1 VIRRIARIVRLTFRM
16 HRFEV
21 GAVVVLGALLVLG
34 AILAG
39 WALANVGLGPECQP
53 NFETGELS
61 ESCIAT
67 YEAFNRIASLASPI
81 SALMVLYPIIA
92 GLLIGGPVIAR
103 EIERGTTSLA
113 WSLSPSRLRWFLH
126 RVVPMALLVLAMCF
140 IVGAA
145 AEHLTRALTP
155 EVDLAASF
163 VGFRFRGVLMATQA
177 FVLAS
182 AAVAVGALF
191 GRAVPTFLL
200 ALILGMLTI
209 VAVGLLHRQILLD
222 EAVVQREDE
231 NTFYSNDD
239 LFLDS
244 RLELPDGR
252 LVTYEE
258 LIRIDPRAFESE
270 FGPQYPNVAL
280 LIPGDRY
287 RAVEAREAAAELVVG
302 LVFLVGGA
310 FAVTRRRPT

>member
-1 VIRRIARIVRLTFRM
+1 MIRRIAQIVRLTFRM

-21 GAVVVLGALLVLG
+21 GAVVVLGALLVVG
-34 AILAG
+34 SIIAS
-39 WALANVGLGPECQP
+39 WALANVGLGPDCQP
-53 NFETGELS
+53 NFETGELP
-61 ESCIAT
+61 ESCIAE
-67 YEAFNRIASLASPI
+67 YETFNRIASLASPI
-81 SALMVLYPIIA
+81 SALMVLYPIIT

-126 RVVPMALLVLAMCF
+126 RVVPMAILVVAMTF

-155 EVDLAASF
+155 ETDLAASF

-177 FVLAS
+177 FLLAS
-182 AAVAVGALF
+182 TAVTVGALF

-200 ALILGMLTI
+200 GLILGMLTI
-209 VAVGLLHRQILLD
+209 VAVGLLHREILLE
-222 EAVVQREDE
+222 EAVVQRQDE

-239 LFLDS
+239 LYLDS

-270 FGPQYPNVAL
+270 FGPQYPNVSL
-280 LIPGDRY
+280 IIPGDRY
-287 RAVEAREAAAELVVG
+287 RTVETREAAAELVLG

-310 FAVTRRRPT
+310 FVVTRRRPT

>member
-1 VIRRIARIVRLTFRM
+1 VIRRLLRIVRLTFRM

-21 GAVVVLGALLVLG
+21 GAVVVLGALLVVG
-34 AILAG
+34 SIIAA
-39 WALANVGLGPECQP
+39 WALANVGLRPDCQP
-53 NFETGELS
+53 SFETGELP
-61 ESCIAT
+61 ERCIAE
-67 YEAFNRIASLASPI
+67 YEAFNRIADLARPI
-81 SALMVLYPIIA
+81 SSLMVLYPIIA
-92 GLLIGGPVIAR
+92 GLLIGGPVISR

-126 RVVPMALLVLAMCF
+126 RVVPMVVLVLALNF

-155 EVDLAASF
+155 ESDLAASF

-177 FVLAS
+177 FLLAS
-182 AAVAVGALF
+182 TAVAVGALF

-200 ALILGMLTI
+200 GLILGMLTI
-209 VAVGLLHRQILLD
+209 VAVGLVHREVLLA
-222 EAVVQREDE
+222 EAVIQRQDE

-239 LFLDS
+239 LYLDS

-258 LIRIDPRAFESE
+258 LIRIDPAAFESE
-270 FGPQYPNVAL
+270 FGPQYPNVSL
-280 LIPGDRY
+280 IIPGDRY
-287 RAVEAREAAAELVVG
+287 RTVETREAAAELVIG

-310 FAVTRRRPT
+310 FVVTRRRPT

>member
-1 VIRRIARIVRLTFRM
+1 MIRRLARIVRLTFRM

-21 GAVVVLGALLVLG
+21 GAIVVLGALLVLG
-34 AILAG
+34 SILAS
-39 WALANVGLGPECQP
+39 WALANVGLGPDCQP
-53 NFETGELS
+53 NFQTGELPD
-61 ESCIAT
+61 SCIAQ
-67 YEAFNRIASLASPI
+67 YEAFNRIAGLASPI
-81 SALMVLYPIIA
+81 STLMVLYPIIA
-92 GLLIGGPVIAR
+92 GLLMGGPIIAR

-126 RVVPMALLVLAMCF
+126 RVVPMIVMVLAMTF

-145 AEHLTRALTP
+145 ADHLTRALTP
-155 EVDLAASF
+155 ETDLAASF

-177 FVLAS
+177 FLLAS
-182 AAVAVGALF
+182 TAVAVGALF

-200 ALILGMLTI
+200 GLILGMLTI
-209 VAVGLLHRQILLD
+209 VAVGLLHRQVLLD
-222 EAVVQREDE
+222 EAVVQRQDE
-231 NTFYSNDD
+231 NTFYSNND
-239 LFLDS
+239 LYLDN

-258 LIRIDPRAFESE
+258 LIRIDPAAFESE

-280 LIPGDRY
+280 LIPGERY
-287 RAVEAREAAAELVVG
+287 RTVETREAAVELVLG

-310 FAVTRRRPT
+310 FVVIRRRPT

>member
-1 VIRRIARIVRLTFRM
+1 MIRRIARIVRLTFRM

-21 GAVVVLGALLVLG
+21 GAVVVLGALLLLG
-34 AILAG
+34 SIIAS
-39 WALANVGLGPECQP
+39 WALANVGLPPDCQP
-53 NFETGELS
+53 NFETGELP

-67 YEAFNRIASLASPI
+67 YETFNRIASLASPV

-126 RVVPMALLVLAMCF
+126 RVVPMALLVLAMTF
-140 IVGAA
+140 VVGAA
-145 AEHLTRALTP
+145 AEHLTRALNP
-155 EVDLAASF
+155 ETDLAASF

-177 FVLAS
+177 FLLTAT
-182 AAVAVGALF
+182 AVAVGALF

-200 ALILGMLTI
+200 GLILGMLTI
-209 VAVGLLHRQILLD
+209 IAIGLLHREVLLE
-222 EAVVQREDE
+222 EAVVQRQDE

-239 LFLDS
+239 LYLDS

-270 FGPQYPNVAL
+270 FGPQYPNVSL
-280 LIPGDRY
+280 IIPGDRY
-287 RAVEAREAAAELVVG
+287 RTVETREAAAELVLG
-302 LVFLVGGA
+302 LVFLIGGA
-310 FAVTRRRPT
+310 FVVTRRRPT

>member
-1 VIRRIARIVRLTFRM
+1 MIRRIARIVRLTFRM

-34 AILAG
+34 AIVAS
-39 WALANVGLGPECQP
+39 WALANVGLAADCQP
-53 NFETGELS
+53 NFETGELP
-61 ESCIAT
+61 ERCIAQ
-67 YEAFNRIASLASPI
+67 YEAFNRIAGLASPI
-81 SALMVLYPIIA
+81 STLLVLYPIIA

-126 RVVPMALLVLAMCF
+126 RVVPMIVLVLAMTF

-145 AEHLTRALTP
+145 AEHLTRALIPDT
-155 EVDLAASF
+155 DLATSF
-163 VGFRFRGVLMATQA
+163 VGFRLRGVLMATQA
-177 FVLAS
+177 FLLAS
-182 AAVAVGALF
+182 TAVAVGALF

-200 ALILGMLTI
+200 GLILGMLTI
-209 VAVGLLHRQILLD
+209 VAVGLLHREILLD
-222 EAVVQREDE
+222 EAFIQRQDE
-231 NTFYSNDD
+231 NTVYSNND
-239 LFLDS
+239 LYLDS

-270 FGPQYPNVAL
+270 FGPQYPSVSL
-280 LIPGDRY
+280 IIPGDRY
-287 RAVEAREAAAELVVG
+287 RTVETREAVAELVLG

-310 FAVTRRRPT
+310 FVVTRRRPT

>member
-1 VIRRIARIVRLTFRM
+1 VIRRLLRIVRLTFRM

-21 GAVVVLGALLVLG
+21 GAVVVLGALLVVG
-34 AILAG
+34 SIIAA
-39 WALANVGLGPECQP
+39 WALANVGLGPDCQP
-53 NFETGELS
+53 SFETGELP
-61 ESCIAT
+61 ERCIAE
-67 YEAFNRIASLASPI
+67 YEAFNRIADLARPI
-81 SALMVLYPIIA
+81 SSLMVLYPIIA
-92 GLLIGGPVIAR
+92 GLLIGGPVISR

-126 RVVPMALLVLAMCF
+126 RVVPMVVLVLALNF

-155 EVDLAASF
+155 ETDLAASF

-177 FVLAS
+177 FLLAS
-182 AAVAVGALF
+182 TAVAVGALF

-200 ALILGMLTI
+200 GLILGMLTI

-222 EAVVQREDE
+222 EAVVQRQDE

-239 LFLDS
+239 LYLDS

-270 FGPQYPNVAL
+270 FGPQYPNVSL

-287 RAVEAREAAAELVVG
+287 RTVEAREAAAEVVLG

-310 FAVTRRRPT
+310 FVVTRRRPT

>member
-1 VIRRIARIVRLTFRM
+1 MIGRIGRIVRLTFRM
-16 HRFEV
+16 NRFEV

-34 AILAG
+34 AIVAG
-39 WALANVGLGPECQP
+39 WALANVGLGPDCQP
-53 NFETGELS
+53 SLQTGELP
-61 ESCIAT
+61 ERCIAT
-67 YEAFNRIASLASPI
+67 YEAFNRIAGLASPI
-81 SALMVLYPIIA
+81 STLMVLYPIIA
-92 GLLIGGPVIAR
+92 GLLIGGPVLAR

-126 RVVPMALLVLAMCF
+126 RVVPLIVLVLAMTF

-145 AEHLTRALTP
+145 ADHLTRALTP
-155 EVDLAASF
+155 ETDLAASF
-163 VGFRFRGVLMATQA
+163 VGFRFRGILMATQA

-182 AAVAVGALF
+182 TAVAVGALF

-200 ALILGMLTI
+200 SLILGMLTI
-209 VAVGLLHRQILLD
+209 VALGLVHREVLLD
-222 EAVVQREDE
+222 EAVVQRQDE

-239 LFLDS
+239 LYLDN

-258 LIRIDPRAFESE
+258 LYRIDPAVFESE
-270 FGPQYPNVAL
+270 FGPQYPNVSL

-287 RAVEAREAAAELVVG
+287 RTVETREAAAEVVIG
-302 LVFLVGGA
+302 LAFLVGGA
-310 FAVTRRRPT
+310 FVVTRRRPT

>member
-1 VIRRIARIVRLTFRM
+1 VIRRLLRIVRLTFRM

-21 GAVVVLGALLVLG
+21 GAVVVLGALLVVG
-34 AILAG
+34 SIIAA
-39 WALANVGLGPECQP
+39 WALANVGLGPDCQP
-53 NFETGELS
+53 SFETGELP
-61 ESCIAT
+61 ERCIAE
-67 YEAFNRIASLASPI
+67 YEAFNRIADLARPI
-81 SALMVLYPIIA
+81 SSLMVLYPIIA
-92 GLLIGGPVIAR
+92 GLLIGGPVISR

-126 RVVPMALLVLAMCF
+126 RVVPMVVLVLALNF

-155 EVDLAASF
+155 ETDLAASF

-177 FVLAS
+177 FLLAS
-182 AAVAVGALF
+182 TAVAVGALF

-200 ALILGMLTI
+200 GLILGMLTI
-209 VAVGLLHRQILLD
+209 VAVGLVHREVLLA
-222 EAVVQREDE
+222 EAVIQRQDE

-239 LFLDS
+239 LYLDS

-258 LIRIDPRAFESE
+258 LIRIDPAAFESE
-270 FGPQYPNVAL
+270 FGPQYPNVSL
-280 LIPGDRY
+280 IIPGDRY
-287 RAVEAREAAAELVVG
+287 RTVETREAAAELVLG

-310 FAVTRRRPT
+310 FVVTRRRPT

>member
-1 VIRRIARIVRLTFRM
+1 VIPRIVLIVRLTFRM

-34 AILAG
+34 AIIAS
-39 WALANVGLGPECQP
+39 WALANVGLGPDCQP
-53 NFETGELS
+53 NFQTGALP

-67 YEAFNRIASLASPI
+67 YETFHRIASLASPI

-92 GLLIGGPVIAR
+92 GLLIGGPVISR

-126 RVVPMALLVLAMCF
+126 RVVPMALLVLAMSF
-140 IVGAA
+140 IVGVA

-155 EVDLAASF
+155 ETDLAASF

-177 FVLAS
+177 FLLAS
-182 AAVAVGALF
+182 TAVAVGALF

-200 ALILGMLTI
+200 GLILGMLTI

-222 EAVVQREDE
+222 EAVVQRQDE

-239 LFLDS
+239 LYLDS

-270 FGPQYPNVAL
+270 FGPQYPNVSL

-287 RAVEAREAAAELVVG
+287 RTVEAREAAAEVVLG

-310 FAVTRRRPT
+310 FVVTRRRPT

>member
-1 VIRRIARIVRLTFRM
+1 MIPRMARIVRLTFRM

-21 GAVVVLGALLVLG
+21 GAVVVLGVLLVLG
-34 AILAG
+34 AIVAS
-39 WALANVGLGPECQP
+39 WALASVGLRPDCQP
-53 NFETGELS
+53 SFETGELP

-67 YEAFNRIASLASPI
+67 YEAFQRIAGLANPI
-81 SALMVLYPIIA
+81 STLMVLYPIIA
-92 GLLIGGPVIAR
+92 GLLIGGPVLAR

-126 RVVPMALLVLAMCF
+126 RVVPMIVLVLAMSF

-145 AEHLTRALTP
+145 ADHLTRALTP
-155 EVDLAASF
+155 ETDLAASF
-163 VGFRFRGVLMATQA
+163 VGFRFRGILMATQA

-182 AAVAVGALF
+182 TAVAVGALF
-191 GRAVPTFLL
+191 GRAVPTLL
-200 ALILGMLTI
+200 LSLILGMLTI
-209 VAVGLLHRQILLD
+209 VAIGLVHREVLLD
-222 EAVVQREDE
+222 EAVVQRQDE

-239 LFLDS
+239 LYLDN

-258 LIRIDPRAFESE
+258 LYRIDPAVFESE
-270 FGPQYPNVAL
+270 FGPQYPNVSL

-287 RAVEAREAAAELVVG
+287 RTVETREAAAEVVIG

-310 FAVTRRRPT
+310 FVVTRRRPT

>member
-1 VIRRIARIVRLTFRM
+1 MIPRIVRIIRLTFRM

-21 GAVVVLGALLVLG
+21 GAIVVLGAMLVLG
-34 AILAG
+34 SIIAS

-53 NFETGELS
+53 NFQTGELP

-67 YEAFNRIASLASPI
+67 YETFNRIAGLARPI
-81 SALMVLYPIIA
+81 STLIVLYPIIA

-126 RVVPMALLVLAMCF
+126 RVVPMIVLVLAMTF

-155 EVDLAASF
+155 ETDLAASF
-163 VGFRFRGVLMATQA
+163 VGFRLRGVLMATQA
-177 FVLAS
+177 FLLAS
-182 AAVAVGALF
+182 TAVAVGALF

-200 ALILGMLTI
+200 GLILGMLTI
-209 VAVGLLHRQILLD
+209 VAVGLLHREILLD
-222 EAVVQREDE
+222 EAVVQRQDE

-239 LFLDS
+239 LYLDN

-280 LIPGDRY
+280 LIPGGRY
-287 RAVEAREAAAELVVG
+287 RTVETREAAAELVLG

-310 FAVTRRRPT
+310 FVVTRRRPT

>member
-1 VIRRIARIVRLTFRM
+1 M

-21 GAVVVLGALLVLG
+21 GAVVVLGALLVVG
-34 AILAG
+34 SIIAA
-39 WALANVGLGPECQP
+39 WALANVGLGPDCQP
-53 NFETGELS
+53 SFETGELP
-61 ESCIAT
+61 ERCIAE
-67 YEAFNRIASLASPI
+67 YEAFNRIADLARPI
-81 SALMVLYPIIA
+81 SSLMVLYPIIA
-92 GLLIGGPVIAR
+92 GLLIGGPVISR

-126 RVVPMALLVLAMCF
+126 RVVPMVVLVLALNF

-155 EVDLAASF
+155 ETDLAASF

-177 FVLAS
+177 FLLAS
-182 AAVAVGALF
+182 TAVAVGALF

-200 ALILGMLTI
+200 GLILGMLTI
-209 VAVGLLHRQILLD
+209 VAVGLLHREVLLA
-222 EAVVQREDE
+222 EAVIQRQDE
-231 NTFYSNDD
+231 NTFYSNND
-239 LFLDS
+239 LYLDN

-258 LIRIDPRAFESE
+258 LIRIDPAAFESE
-270 FGPQYPNVAL
+270 FGPQYPNVSL
-280 LIPGDRY
+280 IIPGDRY
-287 RAVEAREAAAELVVG
+287 RTVETREAAAELVIG

-310 FAVTRRRPT
+310 FVVTRRRPT

>member
-1 VIRRIARIVRLTFRM
+1 VIRRLLRIVRLTFRM

-21 GAVVVLGALLVLG
+21 GAVVVLGALLVVG
-34 AILAG
+34 SIIAA
-39 WALANVGLGPECQP
+39 WALANVGLGPDCQP
-53 NFETGELS
+53 SFETGELP
-61 ESCIAT
+61 ERCIAE
-67 YEAFNRIASLASPI
+67 YEAFNRIADLARPI
-81 SALMVLYPIIA
+81 SSLMVLYPIIA
-92 GLLIGGPVIAR
+92 GLLIGGPVISR

-126 RVVPMALLVLAMCF
+126 RVVPMVVLVLALNF

-155 EVDLAASF
+155 ESDLAASF

-177 FVLAS
+177 FLLAS
-182 AAVAVGALF
+182 TAVAVGALF

-200 ALILGMLTI
+200 GLILGMLTI
-209 VAVGLLHRQILLD
+209 VAVGLVHREVLLA
-222 EAVVQREDE
+222 EAVIQRQDE

-239 LFLDS
+239 LYLDS

-258 LIRIDPRAFESE
+258 LIRIDPAAFESE
-270 FGPQYPNVAL
+270 FGPQYPNVSL
-280 LIPGDRY
+280 IIPGDRY
-287 RAVEAREAAAELVVG
+287 RTVETREAAAELVIG

-310 FAVTRRRPT
+310 FVVTRRRPT